1 MEIIDTKQDKSTPRV
16 YMNAEEN
23 LFLIEGRS
31 YMENPQVF
39 YEPILVWMRE
49 FLPVNQKESV
59 LELKIDYLNTSS
71 TKMIMDLLDLWEKY
85 FLEGK
90 KLSIKWYYDGAN
102 DFGLETGEEYK
113 EDYTLPF
120 HLLEKEK

>member
-1 MEIIDTKQDKSTPRV
+1 MEIIDTKPDKSTPRV

-102 DFGLETGEEYK
+102 DFGLETGEEY
-113 EDYTLPF
+113 
-120 HLLEKEK
+120 